1 MIHGIGIDLVE
12 LSRIEALQGKWDD
25 PFFRIIFTERERAE
39 AMARLKESGPQAAVR
54 YFAGRFAIKEAVV
67 KALNAEGVVVEFPQI
82 ETLTAKTGAPVSHLV
97 GDAASLDARF
107 KLHVSLSHEEQLV
120 MAFAVAEE

>member
-1 MIHGIGIDLVE
+1 M
-12 LSRIEALQGKWDD
+12 
-25 PFFRIIFTERERAE
+25 
-39 AMARLKESGPQAAVR
+39 R

-82 ETLTAKTGAPVSHLV
+82 ETLTAETGAPVAHLV

-107 KLHVSLSHEEQLV
+107 KLHVSLSHEEQLA